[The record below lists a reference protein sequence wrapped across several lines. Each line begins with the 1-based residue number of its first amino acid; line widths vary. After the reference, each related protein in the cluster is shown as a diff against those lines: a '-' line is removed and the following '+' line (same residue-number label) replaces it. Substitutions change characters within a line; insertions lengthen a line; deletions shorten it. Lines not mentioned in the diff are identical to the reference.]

1 MSEQLVTPRLLSTKS
16 AANYTGVSIRT
27 IGLWIAE
34 RLVATRKVG
43 GRRLI
48 EKESLD
54 AFIDSAERTAAN
66 GEREAVSSLA
76 EQIAREVVRL
86 MREE

>member
-1 MSEQLVTPRLLSTKS
+1 MPEQLVTPRLLSIRN
-16 AANYTGVSIRT
+16 AAHYCGTSRATMWAWVGEKLI
-27 IGLWIAE
+27 
-34 RLVATRKVG
+34 ATRKVG

-86 MREE
+86 MREA